1 MSGSIINATAND
13 TRRVDMSIGVS
24 YSDDLDKVQNIILD
38 VLNADERILKDPAP
52 QVVVVELA
60 GSRVNFNVRPWCATG
75 DYWGVFFD
83 FQKAIKQ
90 RLDNEGVSIPF
101 PQQDV
106 YMHQASQ

>member
-1 MSGSIINATAND
+1 MNEENIATSGFTS
-13 TRRVDMSIGVS
+13 
-24 YSDDLDKVQNIILD
+24 
-38 VLNADERILKDPAP
+38 E
-52 QVVVVELA
+52 ELA
-60 GSRVNFNVRPWCATG
+60 DSSINFNVRPWCATD